1 MPTSYPR
8 IDVRVKATL
17 ITLVVAGIS
26 FPLTFVIWPP
36 LVPPWAPGTA
46 QALGYGLLTAECLAM
61 GAGVAFL
68 AVGYPTVKR
77 LPVSPRLAFASY
89 LGIGYYL
96 VNWWTHDHLHAVTF
110 SLDFTSFIWMSIAI
124 EYVFHAGMMV
134 FGGVLAL
141 FFARILLARSTTDS
155 ATESA
160 TLPAPAAIAA
170 EEVMVR

>member
-1 MPTSYPR
+1 MRVRHPWM
-8 IDVRVKATL
+8 DVRVRVAF
-17 ITLVVAGIS
+17 ITLVVAGVS

-36 LVPPWAPGTA
+36 LVPPWAPPGA
-46 QALGYGLLTAECLAM
+46 QGLGYGLVAVECLAM
-61 GAGVAFL
+61 GGGVAFL
-68 AVGYPTVKR
+68 AFGFPMVKR

-110 SLDFTSFIWMSIAI
+110 SLEPTGFIWVTIAI

-141 FFARILLARSTTDS
+141 FFARILLATSTRGPADDL
-155 ATESA
+155 AA
-160 TLPAPAAIAA
+160 VPAPAAIAA
-170 EEVMVR
+170 RR